1 MIVLL
6 ELLGVLLVLAQTG
19 QFHPHARSL
28 LIFTNPISPAR
39 VFMNAFTVL
48 PTESHRWLGSSKF
61 PYRGAAGFNF
71 SFWSLKN
78 T

>member
-6 ELLGVLLVLAQTG
+6 ELLGVLLVLTQTS

-48 PTESHRWLGSSKF
+48 PLNRMAGSAVPNS
-61 PYRGAAGFNF
+61 YIGRQLA
-71 SFWSLKN
+71 SISTFWSLEN